1 MDKSN
6 AYQLIKD
13 TFTHPFDESKF
24 LNFTNN
30 LFVDLKINGFDWND
44 SIQRNLDLKNNVLK
58 YKKLASYKYTNRQ
71 KLSIY
76 IVKLKSRNLIA
87 NIRSLHGSVS
97 KYFLDQSDSDS
108 ILIAYYSDDYD
119 DWRFSF
125 VKKEYLREFSD
136 TGRLK
141 VKKQISSVRRYSYLV
156 GKDEPNHTA
165 QSQLAPLLFI

>member
-1 MDKSN
+1 MDS
-6 AYQLIKD
+6 
-13 TFTHPFDESKF
+13 
-24 LNFTNN
+24 
-30 LFVDLKINGFDWND
+30 DWND

-58 YKKLASYKYTNRQ
+58 YKKLASYKYTNSQ

-97 KYFLDQSDSDS
+97 KYFLDKSDSDS
-108 ILIAYYSDDYD
+108 ILISYYSDDYD

-125 VKKEYLREFSD
+125 VKGEYLREFSD

-141 VKKQISSVRRYSYLV
+141 VKEQISPVRRFSYLV
-156 GKDEPNHTA
+156 GKHEPNHTA
-165 QSQLAPLLFI
+165 QSQLAPLLFEEKFRNPSINQLVEAFSVEKVSEFFDKYKSLNF